1 MYLINSAREY
11 FQIELEGVFNDYEK
25 NKDKT
30 ILNRRVNFYNVMG
43 KIVKSINEQYLLE
56 VEQIDLD
63 TIQIKVTCNNF
74 LC

>member
-1 MYLINSAREY
+1 MYLMNSAREY

-30 ILNRRVNFYNVMG
+30 KLNRRVNFYNVLG
-43 KIVKSINEQYLLE
+43 RIVKSINEQYLLE

-63 TIQIKVTCNNF
+63 TIQIKVTCDNF